1 MTWSAALPGA
11 ALRVMRA
18 AAGRRALRVA
28 LLMGGLFV
36 LGVLCATR
44 AQAADGAPSLGDA
57 VGSVATASAGDDPAG
72 GDPAGGGRG
81 AEEAPAVRGDGSDA
95 VPPGLRPVTA
105 DVVRSATDRIVRP
118 VRDTVE
124 TAAGEVRAAAR
135 DVLSTLPSAA
145 SVPPPASP
153 LPSLPS
159 PSLPSLSVPP
169 VSVLPD
175 LSGAGGSSVP
185 PDQQGATGRSERP
198 APDGPDPGPAAG
210 EADRQGGSP
219 DASGADTPGAAG
231 TAAPVRYGPASGAG
245 RELLPDAHTSSTGTG
260 RAGPTAAAEAEAPG
274 THGDPD
280 GSLGTASGADHGAP
294 RHGDAHAVTPH
305 HRIPLRLVA
314 AVLVRADE
322 GGTRDPYRDIPVSPA

>member
-11 ALRVMRA
+11 ALRVMRT
-18 AAGRRALRVA
+18 AAGRRALRLA

-57 VGSVATASAGDDPAG
+57 VGRVATAPAG

-81 AEEAPAVRGDGSDA
+81 AEEAPAVRGGGSDA
-95 VPPGLRPVTA
+95 VPPDLRPVTA
-105 DVVRSATDRIVRP
+105 DVVRSATDRIARP

-124 TAAGEVRAAAR
+124 TAAGEVRATAR
-135 DVLSTLPSAA
+135 NVLSTPPSAA
-145 SVPPPASP
+145 PVPPPASP
-153 LPSLPS
+153 LTSLPS

-175 LSGAGGSSVP
+175 LSGVGGPSGAS
-185 PDQQGATGRSERP
+185 DQQGATGRSERP
-198 APDGPDPGPAAG
+198 APDRPDSGPAAG

-219 DASGADTPGAAG
+219 DASGVDVPGAAA

-245 RELLPDAHTSSTGTG
+245 GELLPDAHTSSTGTG
-260 RAGPTAAAEAEAPG
+260 RAGPTAAAGAEAPG

-280 GSLGTASGADHGAP
+280 GSLGTASGADHGVP
-294 RHGDAHAVTPH
+294 RHGDAHAVTPY

>member
-11 ALRVMRA
+11 ALRVMRT

-57 VGSVATASAGDDPAG
+57 VGRVAAAPTG

-81 AEEAPAVRGDGSDA
+81 AEEAPAVRGGGSDA
-95 VPPGLRPVTA
+95 VPPDLRPVTA
-105 DVVRSATDRIVRP
+105 DVVRSATDRIARP

-124 TAAGEVRAAAR
+124 TAVGEVRATAR

-145 SVPPPASP
+145 PVPPPASP
-153 LPSLPS
+153 LPS

-175 LSGAGGSSVP
+175 LSGVGGPSGAS
-185 PDQQGATGRSERP
+185 DQQGATGRSERP
-198 APDGPDPGPAAG
+198 APDRPDSGPAAG
-210 EADRQGGSP
+210 EADLQGGSP
-219 DASGADTPGAAG
+219 DASGVDVPGAAA

-245 RELLPDAHTSSTGTG
+245 GELLPDAHTSSTGTG

-280 GSLGTASGADHGAP
+280 GSLGTASGADHGVP
-294 RHGDAHAVTPH
+294 RHGDAHAVTPY

-314 AVLVRADE
+314 AVMVRADE

>member
-11 ALRVMRA
+11 ALRVMRT
-18 AAGRRALRVA
+18 AAGRRALRLA

-57 VGSVATASAGDDPAG
+57 VGRVATAPAG
-72 GDPAGGGRG
+72 SDPAGGGRG
-81 AEEAPAVRGDGSDA
+81 AEEAPAARGDGSDA
-95 VPPGLRPVTA
+95 VPPDLRPVTA
-105 DVVRSATDRIVRP
+105 DVVRSATDRIARP

-124 TAAGEVRAAAR
+124 TAVGEVRATAR
-135 DVLSTLPSAA
+135 DVLSALPSA
-145 SVPPPASP
+145 SPVPPPASP
-153 LPSLPS
+153 LPS

-175 LSGAGGSSVP
+175 LSGVGGPSGAS
-185 PDQQGATGRSERP
+185 DQQGATGRSERQ
-198 APDGPDPGPAAG
+198 APDRPDSGPAAG
-210 EADRQGGSP
+210 EGDQQGGSP
-219 DASGADTPGAAG
+219 DASGVDVPGAAA
-231 TAAPVRYGPASGAG
+231 TAARYGPASGAG
-245 RELLPDAHTSSTGTG
+245 GDLLSDAHTSTSTSTGTG

-280 GSLGTASGADHGAP
+280 GSLGTASGTDHGVP
-294 RHGDAHAVTPH
+294 RHGDAHAVTPY

>member
-1 MTWSAALPGA
+1 MTSSAALPGA
-11 ALRVMRA
+11 ALRVMRT

-57 VGSVATASAGDDPAG
+57 VGRVATAPTG

-81 AEEAPAVRGDGSDA
+81 AEEAPAVRGGGSDA
-95 VPPGLRPVTA
+95 VPPDLRPVTA
-105 DVVRSATDRIVRP
+105 DVVRSATDRITRP

-124 TAAGEVRAAAR
+124 TAVGEVRATAR
-135 DVLSTLPSAA
+135 DVLSALPSA
-145 SVPPPASP
+145 SPVPPPASP

-175 LSGAGGSSVP
+175 LSGVGGPSGAS
-185 PDQQGATGRSERP
+185 DRRGATGRSERP
-198 APDGPDPGPAAG
+198 APDRPDSGPAAG

-219 DASGADTPGAAG
+219 DASGVDVPRAAA

-245 RELLPDAHTSSTGTG
+245 GELLPDAHTSSTGTG

-294 RHGDAHAVTPH
+294 RHGDAHAVTPY

-314 AVLVRADE
+314 AVLVRAEE

>member
-11 ALRVMRA
+11 ALRVMRT
-18 AAGRRALRVA
+18 AAGRRALRLA

-57 VGSVATASAGDDPAG
+57 VGRVATASAGS
-72 GDPAGGGRG
+72 DPAGGGRG
-81 AEEAPAVRGDGSDA
+81 AEEAPAVRGDGSGA
-95 VPPGLRPVTA
+95 VPPDLRPVTA
-105 DVVRSATDRIVRP
+105 DVVRSATDRVARP

-124 TAAGEVRAAAR
+124 TAVGKVRATAR

-145 SVPPPASP
+145 PVPPPASP

-175 LSGAGGSSVP
+175 LSGVGGPSGAS
-185 PDQQGATGRSERP
+185 DQRGATGRSERP
-198 APDGPDPGPAAG
+198 APDRPDSGPAAG

-219 DASGADTPGAAG
+219 DASSVDVPGAAA
-231 TAAPVRYGPASGAG
+231 TAARYGPASGAG
-245 RELLPDAHTSSTGTG
+245 GDLLSDAHTSTSTSTGTG

-280 GSLGTASGADHGAP
+280 GSLGTASGTDHGVP
-294 RHGDAHAVTPH
+294 RHGDAHAVTPY

>member
-11 ALRVMRA
+11 ALRVMRT
-18 AAGRRALRVA
+18 AAGRRALRVV

-36 LGVLCATR
+36 LGMLCATR

-57 VGSVATASAGDDPAG
+57 VGRVATAPAG
-72 GDPAGGGRG
+72 AGRS
-81 AEEAPAVRGDGSDA
+81 AEEAPAVRGGGSGA
-95 VPPGLRPVTA
+95 VPPDLRPVTA
-105 DVVRSATDRIVRP
+105 GAVRSATDRIARP
-118 VRDTVE
+118 VRGTVE
-124 TAAGEVRAAAR
+124 TAVGEVRATAR

-145 SVPPPASP
+145 PVPPPASP
-153 LPSLPS
+153 LPSLPLPPS

-175 LSGAGGSSVP
+175 LSGIGGP
-185 PDQQGATGRSERP
+185 PGASDQQGATGRSERP
-198 APDGPDPGPAAG
+198 APDRPDSGPAAG

-219 DASGADTPGAAG
+219 DASGVDVPGAAA
-231 TAAPVRYGPASGAG
+231 TAAPARYGPASGAG
-245 RELLPDAHTSSTGTG
+245 GELLPDVHTSGTGAG

-280 GSLGTASGADHGAP
+280 GSLGTASGADHGVP
-294 RHGDAHAVTPH
+294 RHGDVHAVTPY

-322 GGTRDPYRDIPVSPA
+322 DGTRDPYRDIPVSPA

>member
-1 MTWSAALPGA
+1 MTSSAALPGA
-11 ALRVMRA
+11 ALRVMRT

-57 VGSVATASAGDDPAG
+57 VGRVATAPTG

-81 AEEAPAVRGDGSDA
+81 AEEAPAVRGGGSDA
-95 VPPGLRPVTA
+95 VPPDLRPVTA
-105 DVVRSATDRIVRP
+105 DVVRSATDGIARP

-124 TAAGEVRAAAR
+124 TAVGEVRATAR
-135 DVLSTLPSAA
+135 DVLSRPPSAA
-145 SVPPPASP
+145 PVPPPASP

-175 LSGAGGSSVP
+175 LSGIGGPSGAS
-185 PDQQGATGRSERP
+185 DRRGATGRSERP
-198 APDGPDPGPAAG
+198 APDRPDSGPAAG

-219 DASGADTPGAAG
+219 DASGVDVPGAAA

-245 RELLPDAHTSSTGTG
+245 GELLPDAHTSSTGTG

-280 GSLGTASGADHGAP
+280 GSLGTASGADHGVP
-294 RHGDAHAVTPH
+294 RHGDAHAVTPY

-314 AVLVRADE
+314 AVLVRAEE

>member
-11 ALRVMRA
+11 ALRVMRT

-57 VGSVATASAGDDPAG
+57 VGRVATAPAG

-81 AEEAPAVRGDGSDA
+81 AEEAPAVRGGGSDA
-95 VPPGLRPVTA
+95 VPPDLRPVTA
-105 DVVRSATDRIVRP
+105 DVVRSATDRIARP

-124 TAAGEVRAAAR
+124 TAVGEVRATAR

-145 SVPPPASP
+145 PVPPPASP

-175 LSGAGGSSVP
+175 LSGIGGPSGAS
-185 PDQQGATGRSERP
+185 DQQGATGRSERP
-198 APDGPDPGPAAG
+198 APDRPDSGPAAG

-219 DASGADTPGAAG
+219 DAPGVDVPGAAA

-245 RELLPDAHTSSTGTG
+245 GELLPDAHTSSTGTG

-280 GSLGTASGADHGAP
+280 GSLGTASGADHGVP
-294 RHGDAHAVTPH
+294 RHGDAHAVTPY

>member
-11 ALRVMRA
+11 ALRVMRT

-57 VGSVATASAGDDPAG
+57 VGRVATAPAG

-81 AEEAPAVRGDGSDA
+81 AEEAPAVRGGGSDA
-95 VPPGLRPVTA
+95 VPPDLRPVTA
-105 DVVRSATDRIVRP
+105 DVVRSATDRITRP

-124 TAAGEVRAAAR
+124 TAVGEVRATAR
-135 DVLSTLPSAA
+135 DVLSPPPSAA
-145 SVPPPASP
+145 PVPPPASP
-153 LPSLPS
+153 LPS

-175 LSGAGGSSVP
+175 LSGIGGPSGAS
-185 PDQQGATGRSERP
+185 DQRGATGRSERP
-198 APDGPDPGPAAG
+198 APDRPDSGPAAG
-210 EADRQGGSP
+210 EADLQGGSP
-219 DASGADTPGAAG
+219 DASGVDVPGAAA

-245 RELLPDAHTSSTGTG
+245 GELLPDAHTSSTGTG

-280 GSLGTASGADHGAP
+280 GSLGTASGADHGVP
-294 RHGDAHAVTPH
+294 RHGDAHAVTPY